1 MMKMIFS
8 KKSGSV
14 QSNNGS
20 YLIQTIPNIKDNIT
34 PNQTKKKNIF
44 SLQSNIQK
52 SCSTCYK

>member
-1 MMKMIFS
+1 MIFS

-44 SLQSNIQK
+44 FFTI
-52 SCSTCYK
+52 

>member
-1 MMKMIFS
+1 MIFS

-34 PNQTKKKNIF
+34 HNQTKKKNIF
-44 SLQSNIQK
+44 YLQSNIQK